1 MEESEQSTVKFNQS
15 PDKYDNYLNQKQL
28 EDTINDMQSVSTIIY
43 QKSLKLLYACQKYL
57 VLIYIVLTRDL

>member
-28 EDTINDMQSVSTIIY
+28 EDTINDMQSVSIVIY
-43 QKSLKLLYACQKYL
+43 QKSRKLLYAC
-57 VLIYIVLTRDL
+57 VN